1 MKNWKEFRKTA
12 AFMLCFALV
21 FVFLIIDTASAAPK
35 GYGFTY
41 KGATVYMNGNAKK
54 LLKKAGRPK
63 KKTESK
69 SCAYEG
75 KDRTYTFS
83 NFIVKTYSNT
93 DKGDE
98 YVNSI
103 VLLNSKVQT
112 KEGIKIGSSKND
124 MIDAY
129 GRGSSEFGVYTYS
142 KGKCKLMLE
151 LDSKDCVSKITYL
164 AK

>member
-1 MKNWKEFRKTA
+1 MKNWKTIRNTFTI
-12 AFMLCFALV
+12 MICFALMFT
-21 FVFLIIDTASAAPK
+21 FVIADTAGAVPK

-41 KGATVYMNGNAKK
+41 NGATVYMNGKAKK

-75 KDRTYTFS
+75 KDRTYTFD
-83 NFIVKTYSNT
+83 NFIVKTYSNS

-112 KEGIKIGSSKND
+112 KEGVKVGSSKND

-129 GRGSSEFGVYTYS
+129 GRGRSEFGVYTYS
-142 KGKCKLMLE
+142 KGKCKLMIE
-151 LDSKDCVSKITYL
+151 LDSKDNVSKITYL

>member
-1 MKNWKEFRKTA
+1 MAAAVLCLVLMFTFLTA
-12 AFMLCFALV
+12 
-21 FVFLIIDTASAAPK
+21 DTADAAPK

-54 LLKKAGRPK
+54 LLKKAGKPK

-75 KDRTYTFS
+75 MDRTYTFK
-83 NFIVKTYSNT
+83 NFLVKTYSHS

-103 VLLNSKVQT
+103 VLLNSKVKT
-112 KEGIKIGSSKND
+112 REGIKVGSSKND

-142 KGKCKLMLE
+142 KGKCKLMIE
-151 LDSKDCVSKITYL
+151 LNSKDRVSRITYL